1 MTDIIDKNIDFLN
14 GETYGKQ
21 LIVKHTQDIPESFID
36 QLKAK
41 RFASQNA
48 PMGDFHQVASI
59 PTVIY
64 EQWLRSGYDAQKEPI
79 AKTVAKLKA
88 EHLDAFLTTDKRI

>member
-1 MTDIIDKNIDFLN
+1 MTQIIDIDNVFHD

-21 LIVKHTQDIPESFID
+21 LVIEHRQEIPESFLD
-36 QLKAK
+36 RLKAK
-41 RFASQNA
+41 RNATSGA

-64 EQWLRSGYDAQKEPI
+64 EEWLRQGYDAQKEPI

-88 EHLDAFLTTDKRI
+88 ESLDAFLTTDKRI

>member
-1 MTDIIDKNIDFLN
+1 MTNIIDSDYVFHD

-21 LIVKHTQDIPESFID
+21 LVIEHKQEIPESFLD
-36 QLKAK
+36 TLKAK
-41 RFASQNA
+41 RFASQGA
-48 PMGDFHQVASI
+48 PMGDFHHVASI

-64 EQWLRSGYDAQKEPI
+64 EEWLRQGYDAQKEPL